1 MQKTDIKI
9 TIFTL
14 FALCGGAFWALP
26 VSASQIT
33 AENVIGLVNQEREMA
48 GLAPLVENGN
58 LSRAAQK
65 KAQDMLSKDY
75 FAHTS
80 PEGLTPWHWIG
91 KAGYDYKFAGENLA
105 INFKSAEKQ
114 NEALMGSA
122 THRKNILGEQ
132 FNEIGVAVVSG
143 TVNGKETIITVQQF
157 GNRGVVVAA
166 PEKKVAQKEEAAPL
180 ENGKAI
186 LIDSSLAAGKGNFI
200 ANAGNRVSVFKN
212 EIDSFLRKAGS
223 VLEKSASWKKDVM
236 ISLSFLFLGIGVLEI
251 LKRFHKIDFALKN
264 KSRALQTI
272 SMKEYERIFRKLP
285 AKMEKMRIIYLHQM
299 KQKE

>member
-1 MQKTDIKI
+1 M
-9 TIFTL
+9 
-14 FALCGGAFWALP
+14 P

-33 AENVIGLVNQEREMA
+33 AENVIDLINSEREKAGLVL
-48 GLAPLVENGN
+48 LAQNEDLAK
-58 LSRAAQK
+58 AAQE

>member
-1 MQKTDIKI
+1 
-9 TIFTL
+9 
-14 FALCGGAFWALP
+14 LP

-33 AENVIGLVNQEREMA
+33 AENVIDLINSEREKAGLVL
-48 GLAPLVENGN
+48 LAQNEDLAK
-58 LSRAAQK
+58 AAQE